1 VPEMIEFELA
11 GGRAVAVEVP
21 AASLPAATMPAGP
34 VERVGR
40 AADAAHAVRRTFDD
54 ALTDVREA
62 ASAALAKFRAMPSSP
77 DEVEISFGVKFD
89 ARAGAVIA
97 ETKVAAHFEVT
108 VRWAREGVDPHRDRR
123 PGPPVE

>member
-21 AASLPAATMPAGP
+21 AGTASFPSPAG

-40 AADAAHAVRRTFDD
+40 AGAAMQSVKRSFDD
-54 ALTDVREA
+54 ALGDVREA
-62 ASAALAKFRAMPSSP
+62 ASAALAQFRAMPSRP

-108 VRWAREGVDPHRDRR
+108 VRWAREGEDRPRDRK
-123 PGPPVE
+123 PPAQA

>member
-11 GGRAVAVEVP
+11 GGRAVAVEVGEVG
-21 AASLPAATMPAGP
+21 AAAGG

-40 AADAAHAVRRTFDD
+40 AGQAFQAAKRSFDE
-54 ALTDVREA
+54 ALGDVREA
-62 ASAALAKFRAMPSSP
+62 ASTALAQFRSMPSRP
-77 DEVEISFGVKFD
+77 DEVEITFGVKFD

-108 VRWAREGVDPHRDRR
+108 VRWTRDDST
-123 PGPPVE
+123 PQAATGQ

>member
-21 AASLPAATMPAGP
+21 AAAVPTGGVPTGGVPTGA

-40 AADAAHAVRRTFDD
+40 AADAAHAVRRSFDD

-62 ASAALAKFRAMPSSP
+62 ASAALATFRAMPSRP

-108 VRWAREGVDPHRDRR
+108 VRWARDGADLHRD
-123 PGPPVE
+123 G